1 MIFNSL
7 EYVALLAIVFIAYWL
22 VSRSYQNILLL
33 VASYV
38 FYAFAHP
45 MLVVLL
51 VSYTLVHFFCGL
63 GIKKFPG
70 WSKCILI
77 GAISFSLITLGIFK
91 YFDFFVGNINY
102 VLGFV
107 GLSSLTPAIYIILP
121 VGISFYTFQTLG
133 YTIDV
138 FRGQIEPR
146 SNFIN
151 FALFA
156 SFFPQLV
163 AGPIER
169 ARDLLPQIEKKRLF
183 NSGDIQDGLILMMWG
198 FFKKMVIADNV
209 AIIVNKIFLV
219 DEPGFALIWI
229 GVFAFAI
236 QILADFSGYTD
247 IARGTAKIL
256 GIRLSE
262 NFRHPYL
269 TRSPA
274 EFWRRWHITLS
285 FWFRDYVYIPLG
297 GSRGGTL
304 SKVLVL
310 LVTFF
315 LTGLWHG
322 AGWNFI
328 LWGVYNGLLI
338 QFQRMLTSLFPKV
351 SLPKTIS
358 GAITFVLITVG
369 WLFFRETDITYIV
382 KYMTQSP
389 ALMRYSDLRE
399 EIFILVQ
406 VLIFSAPIWLHG
418 LFDSTNGVMFY
429 RNRRE
434 TWHRYLLKTGVAALL
449 FILILAV
456 GNDSSSEFLY
466 FQF

>member
-1 MIFNSL
+1 
-7 EYVALLAIVFIAYWL
+7 
-22 VSRSYQNILLL
+22 
-33 VASYV
+33 
-38 FYAFAHP
+38 
-45 MLVVLL
+45 
-51 VSYTLVHFFCGL
+51 
-63 GIKKFPG
+63 
-70 WSKCILI
+70 
-77 GAISFSLITLGIFK
+77 
-91 YFDFFVGNINY
+91 
-102 VLGFV
+102 
-107 GLSSLTPAIYIILP
+107 
-121 VGISFYTFQTLG
+121 
-133 YTIDV
+133 
-138 FRGQIEPR
+138 
-146 SNFIN
+146 
-151 FALFA
+151 LFA

-169 ARDLLPQIEKKRLF
+169 ARDLLPQIEKNRLF

-369 WLFFRETDITYIV
+369 WLFFRETDITYI
-382 KYMTQSP
+382 
-389 ALMRYSDLRE
+389 
-399 EIFILVQ
+399 
-406 VLIFSAPIWLHG
+406 
-418 LFDSTNGVMFY
+418 
-429 RNRRE
+429 
-434 TWHRYLLKTGVAALL
+434 
-449 FILILAV
+449 
-456 GNDSSSEFLY
+456 
-466 FQF
+466 